1 MIQGFDSV
9 DFKYKKNAYE
19 IVCEANRMLQLAVKT
34 SKERFKSSE
43 KSNQAYDKYQTVFN
57 KLKETERKESIEK
70 FSDIVT
76 TRIEKR
82 NPDNIL

>member
-1 MIQGFDSV
+1 
-9 DFKYKKNAYE
+9 
-19 IVCEANRMLQLAVKT
+19 ML
-34 SKERFKSSE
+34 S
-43 KSNQAYDKYQTVFN
+43 VFN
-57 KLKETERKESIEK
+57 KLKETDRKEFIEK